1 LLKENYLCKFD
12 NEKLLSKYEVID
24 YDVTIT
30 HENYSASDILKSVLP
45 DDNIPNSYEMIGNI
59 AHLNLREKYDKYKY
73 IIGRIILDKN
83 SCIKTVIN
91 KTSKIDN
98 VFRTY
103 EMELLAGEDNFE
115 VNHKE
120 GNCKFEFDIR
130 KVYWSS
136 RLQQERDR
144 LLKTFKKN
152 DVLCDAFCGVGPM
165 AIRAAKQ
172 GLRVLAN
179 DLNPE
184 CYKSINHNI
193 KLNKLKET
201 SITTFNM
208 DAREFITTCIDQA
221 KYIKDE
227 DQNFDN
233 KFPKNLKIDHIY
245 MNLPKDAIEFLD
257 VFVGLFKNTK
267 KEVYDKGHLPIVHV
281 YGFSNAKNPKDDLL
295 ERVAKAF
302 GIESFDEQYLV
313 NFEDV
318 RDISNRKSVFC
329 VSFQIP
335 PQVAYLNN

>member
-1 LLKENYLCKFD
+1 LKKITGQILSFEIVNYD
-12 NEKLLSKYEVID
+12 A
-24 YDVTIT
+24 TIT
-30 HENYSASDILKSVLP
+30 HENYSASEILKDIL
-45 DDNIPNSYEMIGNI
+45 DDDEIPSSYEMIGNI
-59 AHLNLREKYDKYKY
+59 AHLNLREKYNDSKY

-103 EMELLAGEDNFE
+103 EMEILAGENNFE
-115 VNHKE
+115 VQHKE

-144 LLKTFKKN
+144 LLKTFKKGE
-152 DVLCDAFCGVGPM
+152 VLCDAFCGVGPM

-172 GLRVLAN
+172 GLRVIAN

-184 CYKSINHNI
+184 CYASINHNI
-193 KLNKLKET
+193 KLNKIKET
-201 SITTFNM
+201 AITTFNM
-208 DAREFITTCIDQA
+208 DAREFITACIDQA

-227 DQNFDN
+227 EQNFDK
-233 KFPKNLKIDHIY
+233 KFPVDIKIDHIY

-257 VFVGLFKNTK
+257 VFIGLFRNTK
-267 KEVYDKGHLPIVHV
+267 KEVYNKANLPIVHI
-281 YGFSNAKNPKDDLL
+281 YGFSNAKDPKHDLL
-295 ERVAKAF
+295 DRIAKALDM
-302 GIESFDEQYLV
+302 EVFDETCLV
-313 NFEDV
+313 NFQDV

-329 VSFQIP
+329 ISFRIP
-335 PQVAYLNN
+335 SIIAYK